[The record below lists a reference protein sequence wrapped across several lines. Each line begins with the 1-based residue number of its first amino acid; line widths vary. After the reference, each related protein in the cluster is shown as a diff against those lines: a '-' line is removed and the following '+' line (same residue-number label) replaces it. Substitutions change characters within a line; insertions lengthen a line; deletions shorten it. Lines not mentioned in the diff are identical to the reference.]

1 MKNLNKNNFL
11 FEEISSLKGI
21 GQKLKKYLKNKRIEK
36 IKDLLWDIPYDIT
49 DRSKVFKLEN
59 LEIGKITTVK
69 VFVDKYNFPRIR
81 NLPNKVLCSEGNK
94 KIYIIFFNSK
104 EGYIKSILPL
114 GKQVIIS
121 GKIAYYK
128 NNYQIVNPTY
138 VKPVEKID
146 EITKVFPRYSLT
158 EGVNEK
164 VYRKLISNVLNRV
177 KNVDDWLSDSF
188 LKENRF
194 HKFKKT
200 LENLH
205 NPKKNIDI
213 LSNDYKRIVY
223 DELLA
228 NFIMLSKARQIVKT
242 VKNNKKIQKDFL
254 SKIILKNFAHD
265 LTGGQNEVL
274 KELKNDIFSEKRM
287 FRILQGDVG
296 SGKTILAMICAGF
309 VIESNFQ
316 VAFMSPTEI
325 LSSQHYNLAKKLFKN
340 TGVNLSLISGKTTYK
355 DKEKILAD
363 LVEGK
368 TNFIFGTHALFQKK
382 INFSNLGFIIIDEQH
397 KFGVKQRI
405 ELAKKGGKNCDLL
418 LMSATPIPRTM
429 MLSNFGDMDIS
440 RLHEKPKYRKEIT
453 TLIKPENKIFEI
465 IPLIKKQISNN
476 QQVFW
481 VCPLIKDSDKLNF
494 SSVSTKYDY
503 INRVFPNQVGLIHG
517 ALEKENKDIVLK
529 DFFNK
534 KIKILVSTTVIE
546 VGIDFPDANTI
557 IIEDANKFGLS
568 QLHQLRGR
576 VGRGI
581 NKSICIL
588 LYKKNLS
595 ENAKKRLKYLDLLMM
610 VS

>member
-81 NLPNKVLCSEGNK
+81 NLTNKVLCSEGNK

-164 VYRKLISNVLNRV
+164 VYRKLISNVLNRI

-205 NPKKNIDI
+205 NPKK
-213 LSNDYKRIVY
+213 
-223 DELLA
+223 
-228 NFIMLSKARQIVKT
+228 
-242 VKNNKKIQKDFL
+242 
-254 SKIILKNFAHD
+254 
-265 LTGGQNEVL
+265 
-274 KELKNDIFSEKRM
+274 
-287 FRILQGDVG
+287 
-296 SGKTILAMICAGF
+296 
-309 VIESNFQ
+309 
-316 VAFMSPTEI
+316 
-325 LSSQHYNLAKKLFKN
+325 
-340 TGVNLSLISGKTTYK
+340 
-355 DKEKILAD
+355 
-363 LVEGK
+363 
-368 TNFIFGTHALFQKK
+368 
-382 INFSNLGFIIIDEQH
+382 
-397 KFGVKQRI
+397 
-405 ELAKKGGKNCDLL
+405 
-418 LMSATPIPRTM
+418 
-429 MLSNFGDMDIS
+429 
-440 RLHEKPKYRKEIT
+440 KY
-453 TLIKPENKIFEI
+453 
-465 IPLIKKQISNN
+465 
-476 QQVFW
+476 
-481 VCPLIKDSDKLNF
+481 
-494 SSVSTKYDY
+494 
-503 INRVFPNQVGLIHG
+503 
-517 ALEKENKDIVLK
+517 
-529 DFFNK
+529 
-534 KIKILVSTTVIE
+534 
-546 VGIDFPDANTI
+546 
-557 IIEDANKFGLS
+557 
-568 QLHQLRGR
+568 
-576 VGRGI
+576 
-581 NKSICIL
+581 
-588 LYKKNLS
+588 
-595 ENAKKRLKYLDLLMM
+595 
-610 VS
+610 